1 MLFLPKQPCGMPRI
15 DRNEENFS
23 RVSIRRCLF
32 RMVKRLVGAQR
43 INGNSPKCAQDRS
56 TSNMA
61 INIQDNSSYQ
71 ANNIGTIR
79 RSRSFP
85 HIRLTCAMME
95 SGDNPT
101 PFRRICSKGGKAQW
115 CLICQIRIRRLSVFF
130 GVAVRRVLG
139 VVAIQCFRRSFWG
152 RGFGSKDWFTKVTPL
167 RFHQISDH
175 VWRPFVSSTLPDI
188 LLIKFR
194 SIRSL
199 QFFVGTPET
208 TKLWASSLCGLI
220 DQV

>member
-32 RMVKRLVGAQR
+32 RIVKRLVGAQR

-85 HIRLTCAMME
+85 HIRLTCATME

-139 VVAIQCFRRSFWG
+139 VVAIQCFCSELLGKGLWIQRLVHKSNAT
-152 RGFGSKDWFTKVTPL
+152 S
-167 RFHQISDH
+167 ISPNQ
-175 VWRPFVSSTLPDI
+175 RPRL
-188 LLIKFR
+188 
-194 SIRSL
+194 
-199 QFFVGTPET
+199 
-208 TKLWASSLCGLI
+208 ASLCKF
-220 DQV
+220 DTARYTVNKVSFNSFFTVFRWHS